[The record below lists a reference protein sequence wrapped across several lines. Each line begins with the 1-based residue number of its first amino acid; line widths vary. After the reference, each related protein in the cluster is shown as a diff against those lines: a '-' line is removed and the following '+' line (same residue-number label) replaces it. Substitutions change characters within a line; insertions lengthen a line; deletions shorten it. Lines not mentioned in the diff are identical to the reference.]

1 MGIPNCRGYES
12 SSGGFEKSAAFAMLR
27 PHLNVGAQKWTAIIS
42 GFTTHQT
49 LLLTRKYYAKIQPIQ
64 LFGFTE
70 ETLQPQIPK
79 NKFLNRIKIFRFCPW
94 KWNQKP
100 LHRNQ
105 QLWIWILTI
114 SKRSHVWSTRKPGK
128 RRVVMKQQRV
138 DLLRENSLVLG
149 PTGWF
154 HKAWNFEAAMN
165 ISLVLTNYNN
175 TIVFGFLLFFGFYI
189 IM

>member
-27 PHLNVGAQKWTAIIS
+27 PHLNVGAQKWTEIIS

-105 QLWIWILTI
+105 TTLN
-114 SKRSHVWSTRKPGK
+114 
-128 RRVVMKQQRV
+128 M
-138 DLLRENSLVLG
+138 NSNNIKEVPCLIDKK
-149 PTGWF
+149 TWEKKSSDETAEGWF
-154 HKAWNFEAAMN
+154 A
-165 ISLVLTNYNN
+165 
-175 TIVFGFLLFFGFYI
+175 
-189 IM
+189 